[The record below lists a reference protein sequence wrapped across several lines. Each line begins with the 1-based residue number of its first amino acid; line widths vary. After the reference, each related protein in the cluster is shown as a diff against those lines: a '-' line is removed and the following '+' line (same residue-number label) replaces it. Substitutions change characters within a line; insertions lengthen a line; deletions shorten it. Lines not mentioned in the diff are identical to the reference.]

1 MSNLLTRNN
10 EDDIVL
16 QSEAVNKIIALEES
30 LKNLKETYDSIKQG
44 ILEEMEQQGLIKP
57 DSEVLSITYVAPQ
70 NKELLDTTRLKNER
84 NDVYKEYI
92 KISPV
97 KASIRIK
104 VKS

>member
-1 MSNLLTRNN
+1 MSNFLTRNN
-10 EDDIVL
+10 EDDIIL

-44 ILEEMEQQGLIKP
+44 ILEEMEQQGLIKL
-57 DSEVLSITYVAPQ
+57 DSEVLSITYIAPN

-84 NDVYKEYI
+84 NDVYQEYI
-92 KISPV
+92 KITPV
-97 KASIRIK
+97 RSSIRIK